1 MKMKRFGMVA
11 TWLLAVFLYVTATGL
26 GGNLYAAD
34 DLRRQAVS
42 VLARLD
48 VDVEDVKPVLLDI
61 LKDTGESVGLRFEV
75 LDALRGA
82 GPEALEKLAD
92 DQEVLEV
99 LSAIVLDE
107 SIDVSHRILAFQV
120 HPDPDEEMMKARP
133 LPAFPGAEGAGKYS
147 RGGRGGDVYVVEN
160 TKSEGPG
167 SLRYGIESADGPRNI
182 VFNTQGT
189 IGGSLDFEGA
199 SRITIAGQTAPGDGI
214 TLRQRV
220 RVTESEDIIIQHLRF
235 SSSGDPLRTDRSSR
249 VMLSH
254 LSVRWGS
261 RNNWVLRPNGPLTLQ
276 YSINAEPTNR
286 QLGGWFGQ
294 MRGREGYFTHTVHKN
309 LGIHQGGRINM
320 FQSGAYEFMNNI
332 TFNATPRHAY
342 RGPYYIMSRPWHGG
356 QLVEANVIGNVMIDG
371 TPHRHRGRRT
381 RRPPDYTFG
390 FGRNS
395 RVFIDGNMRDRSPD
409 SPFSPEPAD
418 GDIIDGAPPDYR
430 WRGDEF
436 ELLDELSDLDLR
448 TARGFALEE
457 QRTSPVDARR
467 AYIDVLS
474 RSGASAFRDVHD
486 HRYVRDVMNKNA
498 RRLPRRLSDIPG
510 EPFPEPDPNSFEPWV
525 STAGDGIPDEWKRER
540 GLDPETEY
548 HQEYTD
554 EGYTY
559 LEKYLH
565 SLAPHSFP
573 PDSSETEEI
582 QVGSS
587 YGEGGAAEVILEDA
601 VHYGLLRFDLSQVEP
616 GMLNDAS
623 LKLHFG
629 DIEEPSGFRVYGLD
643 HDRAGQ
649 RWDSGTIGPQDAPA
663 MLVEDGEVSLNR
675 NDLIL
680 LGDIEPDGGSGGSE
694 VTFDNPNLA
703 VFLNL
708 AVYAGDQPD
717 SHLVTLLLKPS
728 QPDETGL
735 GIDWETEP
743 RLILEAVPARDEEE

>member
-1 MKMKRFGMVA
+1 MKMKRFGMVT

-26 GGNLYAAD
+26 GGN
-34 DLRRQAVS
+34 
-42 VLARLD
+42 
-48 VDVEDVKPVLLDI
+48 P
-61 LKDTGESVGLRFEV
+61 TGESVGLRLEV

-92 DQEVLEV
+92 DQEALEI

-120 HPDPDEEMMKARP
+120 HPEPDEDMMKARP

-160 TKSEGPG
+160 TESEGPG
-167 SLRYGIESADGPRNI
+167 SLRYGIETADGPRNI

-189 IGGSLDFEGA
+189 IGGSLDFKGA

-220 RVTESEDIIIQHLRF
+220 NVARSEDIIIQHLRF
-235 SSSGDPLRTDRSSR
+235 SSSGDPLRTDGSSR

-261 RNNWVLRPNGPLTLQ
+261 RNNWVVRPNGPLTLQ

-286 QLGGWFGQ
+286 RLGGWFGQ
-294 MRGREGYFTHTVHKN
+294 MRGREGYFTHTIRKN

-332 TFNATPRHAY
+332 TFNATPRRA
-342 RGPYYIMSRPWHGG
+342 RLGPYYIMSRPWHGG

-371 TPHRHRGRRT
+371 
-381 RRPPDYTFG
+381 RRPPAYTFG

-395 RVFIDGNMRDRSPD
+395 RVFIDGNMRDRSPG

-418 GDIIDGAPPDYR
+418 GDIIDGAPRSGP
-430 WRGDEF
+430 RGDEF
-436 ELLDELSDLDLR
+436 ELLDQLSDLDLR

-486 HRYVRDVMNKNA
+486 HRYVRDVMNKNT
-498 RRLPRRLSDIPG
+498 RGLPRSLSDIPG
-510 EPFPEPDPNSFEPWV
+510 EPFPDPDPDSFEPWV

-623 LKLHFG
+623 LRMNFG
-629 DIEEPSGFRVYGLD
+629 DIEEPSGIRVYGLD

-728 QPDETGL
+728 HPDETGL
-735 GIDWETEP
+735 GIDRETEP
-743 RLILEAVPARDEEE
+743 RLILEAVPAREEEE